1 MKKGSKRVERPGLSN
16 EEVDEIKQAFDL
28 FDTSGTGKI
37 DPKELKAAMQ
47 SLGFDSKNPTIYQLI
62 ADLDT
67 PEAEKNGD
75 AINDKLGDKES
86 KEGIR
91 RIFDLFIDD
100 PNADTIT
107 LSSLK
112 KISKE
117 LGENMSDEE
126 LKDMLE
132 RASKNGVELT
142 FDEFYDIMT
151 KKSFP

>member
-1 MKKGSKRVERPGLSN
+1 MKKGSKRVERPGLSS

-28 FDTSGTGKI
+28 FDTNGTGKI

-62 ADLDT
+62 DDFV
-67 PEAEKNGD
+67 D

-142 FDEFYDIMT
+142 FEEFYDIMT